1 MTWTSHQVLNISF
14 QAMNNVFRNGTTI
27 HFTDKTSTN
36 TGLIGKLYKHWDKP
50 NKSLNTTRTTSCSQA
65 AASKWICRLTSI
77 GIPMF
82 KIHIPGKT
90 VFILRRG
97 PGNFHGVNTLNKYYS
112 FDAMTV
118 YGNKLHTSLIDRSE
132 DRNVQKGEW
141 IYKR

>member
-1 MTWTSHQVLNISF
+1 
-14 QAMNNVFRNGTTI
+14 MNMSSYQYRDPHVK
-27 HFTDKTSTN
+27 DPYSWK
-36 TGLIGKLYKHWDKP
+36 D
-50 NKSLNTTRTTSCSQA
+50 
-65 AASKWICRLTSI
+65 
-77 GIPMF
+77 
-82 KIHIPGKT
+82 T

-97 PGNFHGVNTLNKYYS
+97 PGNFNGVNTLNKYYS